1 MIFQYMNLYQLKQ
14 MLIIAEKIF
23 ISMCSYDFWSFC
35 CKLIWIVT
43 LILIVGID
51 FVLLW
56 VVTYYDG
63 NFEDI
68 KYGIIFL
75 AASTPVFVIGACIV
89 NFNTNNKLISK
100 NTSTEDAIFI
110 QIQS

>member
-1 MIFQYMNLYQLKQ
+1 MI
-14 MLIIAEKIF
+14 
-23 ISMCSYDFWSFC
+23 
-35 CKLIWIVT
+35 V
-43 LILIVGID
+43 IVGID

-75 AASTPVFVIGACIV
+75 AASTLVLVIGACIV
-89 NFNTNNKLISK
+89 NLNRNNNMFSK

-110 QIQS
+110 QI

>member
-1 MIFQYMNLYQLKQ
+1 MI
-14 MLIIAEKIF
+14 
-23 ISMCSYDFWSFC
+23 
-35 CKLIWIVT
+35 V
-43 LILIVGID
+43 IVGID

-75 AASTPVFVIGACIV
+75 AASTPVFVTGACIV
-89 NFNTNNKLISK
+89 NFNRNNNLLSK
-100 NTSTEDAIFI
+100 NTLTDDELFI
-110 QIQS
+110 QNQS

>member
-1 MIFQYMNLYQLKQ
+1 MIT
-14 MLIIAEKIF
+14 IAQRIF
-23 ISMCSYDFWSFC
+23 TSMCSYDFWNFC
-35 CKLIWIVT
+35 CKLIWIIA
-43 LILIVGID
+43 LIAIVGID

-75 AASTPVFVIGACIV
+75 AASIPVFVIGACIV